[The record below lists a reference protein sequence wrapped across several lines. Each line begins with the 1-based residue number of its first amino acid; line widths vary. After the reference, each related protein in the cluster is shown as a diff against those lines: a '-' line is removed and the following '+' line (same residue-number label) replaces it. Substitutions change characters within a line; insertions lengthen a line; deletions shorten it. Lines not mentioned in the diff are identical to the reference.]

1 MVPSASRQFAAPVTS
16 MFARINPLPKIFWKV
31 FLWFWL
37 TLLLTVLGSFW
48 LGDLWSER
56 GEDSLQ
62 QAHLQ
67 SLAAGA
73 ESILEEGG
81 LGALRPWM
89 QQIRRRTPLHL
100 QLVDAGSTQSFRG
113 RELPPH
119 LKTHLHSPESENG
132 LIETEFEGHKV
143 MSYPIHMPDGRV
155 LRLIGEPRSHEM
167 ADARDFR
174 LIKRFAGNRMLSAL
188 LVTVLLCLLIAYWL
202 VRPIRQMQLAARRFG
217 EGDFSVR
224 SGLEKRKDEI
234 GDLAREFDAM
244 AERIDSML
252 QTQQRLLRDLS
263 HELRSPLAR
272 LQVALELARSR
283 SGGVAV
289 SELNRIEHEAIQID
303 EMIGDMLALVRLEN
317 GAEIDRSDAI
327 DLEEL
332 VGLIISDANFE
343 FAGRGVHA
351 DVVTSTAAHLQG
363 NGSLIRSAIENVVRN
378 AMKYSEDHAVV
389 EVRLTPVDEGSV
401 ALEVRDFGSG
411 VPEESLSRIFDPF
424 YRVGEARDRSSGGF
438 GLGLSITAR
447 VIRSHGGSIQA
458 ENAEGGGLRVKM
470 LLPTQAMG

>member
-1 MVPSASRQFAAPVTS
+1 M
-16 MFARINPLPKIFWKV
+16 PKIFWKV

-37 TLLLTVLGSFW
+37 TLLLTVFGSFW
-48 LGDLWSER
+48 LGGLWSER

-89 QQIRRRTPLHL
+89 QQIRRRTSLHIH
-100 QLVDAGSTQSFRG
+100 LVDADRVRTLRG

-119 LKTHLHSPESENG
+119 VKMHMQLAEGENG
-132 LIETEFEGHKV
+132 LVESEFEGHKV
-143 MSYPIHMPDGRV
+143 MSYPIHTPGGSV
-155 LRLIGEPRSHEM
+155 LRLIGEPRSRQM
-167 ADARDFR
+167 TDARDFR
-174 LIKRFAGNRMLSAL
+174 LIKRFASNRMLSAL

-244 AERIDSML
+244 ADRIDSML

-272 LQVALELARSR
+272 LRVALELARNR
-283 SGGVAV
+283 SGEVAA
-289 SELNRIEHEAIQID
+289 SELDRIEHEAIQID

-317 GAEIDRSDAI
+317 GAGMERNDAI
-327 DLEEL
+327 DLQEL
-332 VGLIISDANFE
+332 VGLIVSDANFE
-343 FAGRGVHA
+343 FAGRRVSA
-351 DVVTSTAAHLQG
+351 DIVSSVSAHLQG

-378 AMKYSEDHAVV
+378 AMKYSEDDASV
-389 EVRLTPVDEGSV
+389 EVRLTTPDESTV
-401 ALEVRDFGSG
+401 ELEVRDFGSG
-411 VPEESLSRIFDPF
+411 VPDASLSKIFDPF

-447 VIRSHGGSIQA
+447 VIHSHGGSIRA
-458 ENAEGGGLRVKM
+458 ENAEGGGLRVKL
-470 LLPTQAMG
+470 LLPTE